1 LQAEYARVNEVAL
14 AYHTYQKILLDNSCL
29 DFGDLINYTIE
40 LFKKRPEILK
50 IFRDRFQYVMVDEFQ
65 DTNLVQYELVKL
77 LAAPKNN
84 LAVCADDD
92 QSIYHFQG
100 ASFNNVLM
108 FKKDFPNSQQVVLT
122 ENYRSPQN
130 ILDLA
135 YTFIQHNNPNRL
147 EYQLNENIELKKQA
161 EEKGVDLKNF
171 VKISKRLK
179 SNQKNQAK

>member
-65 DTNLVQYELVKL
+65 DTNWIQYELVKL

-92 QSIYHFQG
+92 QAIYRWRG
-100 ASFNNVLM
+100 ASFLILC
-108 FKKDFPNSQQVVLT
+108 VLT
-122 ENYRSPQN
+122 K
-130 ILDLA
+130 I
-135 YTFIQHNNPNRL
+135 IQA
-147 EYQLNENIELKKQA
+147 LNKW
-161 EEKGVDLKNF
+161 F
-171 VKISKRLK
+171 
-179 SNQKNQAK
+179 